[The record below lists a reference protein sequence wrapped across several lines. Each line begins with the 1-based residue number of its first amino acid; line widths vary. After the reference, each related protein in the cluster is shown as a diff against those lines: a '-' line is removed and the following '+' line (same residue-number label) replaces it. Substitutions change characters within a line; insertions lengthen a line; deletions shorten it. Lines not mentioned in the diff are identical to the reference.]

1 MWNAHKTKNHK
12 KSYKILRTAMK
23 KAVRTVVVKPYP
35 GEQKAVN
42 EGVVELNP
50 GSRPVLTKGRAKHQG
65 QHQNCPGKQGDAR
78 PESYGDS
85 RPNKSFHGRERKAK
99 SVDGPRRQ
107 RGLLKHR
114 HQRLSEVS

>member
-1 MWNAHKTKNHK
+1 METGVVRGGIESGQPHAKALLVWNAHKTKNHK
-12 KSYKILRTAMK
+12 KSYKILRAAIK

-50 GSRPVLTKGRAKHQG
+50 GSRPVLTEGRAEHQG

-78 PESYGDS
+78 P
-85 RPNKSFHGRERKAK
+85 
-99 SVDGPRRQ
+99 
-107 RGLLKHR
+107 
-114 HQRLSEVS
+114 

>member
-42 EGVVELNP
+42 EVM
-50 GSRPVLTKGRAKHQG
+50 
-65 QHQNCPGKQGDAR
+65 
-78 PESYGDS
+78 
-85 RPNKSFHGRERKAK
+85 
-99 SVDGPRRQ
+99 
-107 RGLLKHR
+107 R
-114 HQRLSEVS
+114 HP

>member
-1 MWNAHKTKNHK
+1 VWNAHKTKNHT

-42 EGVVELNP
+42 EAVVELNT

-65 QHQNCPGKQGDAR
+65 QNQNCPGKQGDAR
-78 PESYGDS
+78 PESYGDAPIRAS
-85 RPNKSFHGRERKAK
+85 MAGSAKPN
-99 SVDGPRRQ
+99 P
-107 RGLLKHR
+107 
-114 HQRLSEVS
+114 